1 MRTLLEE
8 LRELLIS
15 GDNPGLRRLYPT
27 AYPQH
32 EDLEEGY
39 RSLVH
44 DSLLAQRL
52 DSIEAM
58 ENTLEATT
66 LTDEQL
72 EAWMH
77 SVNSVRLV
85 LGTILDVGEG
95 DELPDDPTRPTRS
108 NACSITSSGICSNR
122 SSTSCSARCRSRD
135 STTTRSRRRVQRAP
149 RWVDHRGHR
158 AQDDPHVARQRP
170 VVGVIEVEVLVRL
183 ERRVRSSADLPQS
196 GETGPHQQAGD
207 ADRVS
212 TPRLRSGSAGRG
224 PTRLMSPRTTFHSC
238 GSSSSEV
245 LRNNRPTRRDA
256 GIVAQ
261 LEQRPAASL
270 RDASSALSSSALRH
284 HRAQLDDREQLAV
297 STDAVLTEEHG
308 TA

>member
-1 MRTLLEE
+1 MSFRRRRVRIERWIDRNHRGEVVVDIDEHVRAALRTLLDE

-58 ENTLEATT
+58 ENSLEATT

-77 SVNSVRLV
+77 GVNSVRLV

-95 DELPDDPTRPTRS
+95 DELPDDA
-108 NACSITSSGICSNR
+108 NAPDAQQRVFYYILGYLLEQIVDVLL
-122 SSTSCSARCRSRD
+122 STVPVEGFD
-135 STTTRSRRRVQRAP
+135 
-149 RWVDHRGHR
+149 
-158 AQDDPHVARQRP
+158 DDPV
-170 VVGVIEVEVLVRL
+170 
-183 ERRVRSSADLPQS
+183 
-196 GETGPHQQAGD
+196 
-207 ADRVS
+207 
-212 TPRLRSGSAGRG
+212 
-224 PTRLMSPRTTFHSC
+224 
-238 GSSSSEV
+238 
-245 LRNNRPTRRDA
+245 
-256 GIVAQ
+256 
-261 LEQRPAASL
+261 
-270 RDASSALSSSALRH
+270 
-284 HRAQLDDREQLAV
+284 
-297 STDAVLTEEHG
+297 
-308 TA
+308 